1 MMDTMC
7 RSIARLL
14 AVSAAFFS
22 IQALAQSTTPG
33 TTMGPG
39 QAPAAE
45 ASRQSARSADFDQLD
60 ANKDGSID
68 KREASSVPGLLA
80 AFDKADADRDGKL
93 NKTEFRIAEAQMK
106 RS

>member
-1 MMDTMC
+1 MMQPMY
-7 RSIARLL
+7 RNIARLL

-22 IQALAQSTTPG
+22 VPALGQVPMS
-33 TTMGPG
+33 GPG
-39 QAPAAE
+39 QAPATE
-45 ASRQSARSADFDQLD
+45 AARQDQRIGFDQVD

-93 NKTEFRIAEAQMK
+93 NKSEFRIAEGQMK